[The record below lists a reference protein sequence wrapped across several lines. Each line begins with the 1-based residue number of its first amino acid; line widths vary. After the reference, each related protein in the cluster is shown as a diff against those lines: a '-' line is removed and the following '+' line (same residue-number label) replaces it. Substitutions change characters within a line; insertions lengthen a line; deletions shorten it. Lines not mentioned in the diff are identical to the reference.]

1 MGFMANFKG
10 RRAYSTHIRG
20 NQAIDKG
27 DIAKA
32 AELHRQALKLYSEAY
47 EAGCRDVNVV
57 MAYGVLLMRF
67 GEYEKARDLLLSST
81 RRAKSSFA
89 STTACA
95 SGGWATSTAPSS

>member
-32 AELHRQALKLYSEAY
+32 AELHKQALKLYSEAY
-47 EAGCRDVNVV
+47 EA
-57 MAYGVLLMRF
+57 A
-67 GEYEKARDLLLSST
+67 A
-81 RRAKSSFA
+81 
-89 STTACA
+89 
-95 SGGWATSTAPSS
+95 AT